1 MTRANGRVTVATIQA
16 APVVLD
22 REATLDKLERLVAE
36 AADLG
41 ARIIL
46 LPEAFVPAYPASA
59 VFGPVFGGFSDPAA
73 GPVFR
78 RFAENCVEVPSA
90 ATERIGRAARKAR
103 AWLSVGVNER
113 TATGTLHCALLLFG
127 PDGELQQVRRKL
139 VPTHDERMVWGP
151 GPAEP
156 PRAVPTEFGPVGQLV
171 CWENYMPLAR
181 FSLYES
187 GERIH
192 LAPTADSTD
201 GWQATLRHIAL
212 EGRVFVLACNQFVTR
227 ADYPEDF
234 ELKDALAAAPEVL
247 SRGGSAIVAPNGDYL
262 AEPLYGREGILT
274 ADLDLGLV
282 TEGRQLL
289 DVSGH
294 YSRPDTLWLGTS
306 TPSDRPSSSPSPPAT
321 TGGQSS

>member
-1 MTRANGRVTVATIQA
+1 MSTHDARVKVAAVQA

-22 REATLDKLERLVAE
+22 REATLEKLERLVAE
-36 AADLG
+36 AADLS
-41 ARIIL
+41 ARLIV
-46 LPEAFVPAYPASA
+46 LPEAFVPAYPTSP
-59 VFGPVFGGFSDPAA
+59 VFGLVFGGFSHPGA

-78 RFAENCVEVPSA
+78 RFSENCVEVPSP
-90 ATERIGRAARKAR
+90 ATERIGRAARKAK
-103 AWLSVGVNER
+103 AWLCVGVNER
-113 TATGTLHCALLLFG
+113 TRTGTLHCTLLLFG
-127 PDGELQQVRRKL
+127 PDGALVQVRRKL

-151 GPAEP
+151 GPPEA

-192 LAPTADSTD
+192 LAPTADASD

-212 EGRVFVLACNQFVTR
+212 EGRVFVVSSNQYVTR
-227 ADYPEDF
+227 ADYPDDF
-234 ELKDALAAAPEVL
+234 ELTDALARAPEVL
-247 SRGGSAIVAPNGDYL
+247 CRGGSAIVAPNGTYL

-274 ADLDLGLV
+274 AELDLGLV

-289 DVSGH
+289 DVAGH
-294 YSRPDTLWLGTS
+294 YARPDALQLA
-306 TPSDRPSSSPSPPAT
+306 TP
-321 TGGQSS
+321 GQSHRS